1 MPFRRDVIEAFF
13 KEYEQAGNTVNTAQL
28 LTQFADN
35 FVVASPQGTKSIRAS
50 DFVTILPQRKALFDQ
65 MGCKSA
71 PLDSLRTTPLG
82 DYYVLVETTWR
93 FYFSLPRNRSEE
105 VDVDSTFL
113 IHTAN
118 DALKIV
124 LYLPHQDIMAVL
136 RDRGITPPASS

>member
-1 MPFRRDVIEAFF
+1 MPSDRDVIEAFF
-13 KEYEQAGNTVNTAQL
+13 KEYEHAGNTVNTAQL

-35 FVVASPQGTKSIRAS
+35 FMVAAPHGTTSIRAS
-50 DFVTILPQRKALFDQ
+50 DFITILPQRKALFDL
-65 MGCKSA
+65 MGCQLST
-71 PLDSLRTTPLG
+71 LHSLRITPLG
-82 DYYVLVETTWR
+82 KHYDLVQTTWR
-93 FYFSLPRNRSEE
+93 FHFSLPGNRSEE

>member
-1 MPFRRDVIEAFF
+1 MPSQRDVIEAFF
-13 KEYEQAGNTVNTAQL
+13 TEYEDASNTVNTVQL

-35 FVVASPQGTKSIRAS
+35 FVVATPQGTKSIRAS
-50 DFVTILPQRKALFDQ
+50 DFVTILPQRKALFEA
-65 MGCKSA
+65 MGRQSA
-71 PLDSLRTTPLG
+71 RLHSLRSTTLG
-82 DYYVLVETTWR
+82 QHYALVDTTWR
-93 FYFSLPRNRSEE
+93 FYFSLPGNRSEE

-136 RDRGITPPASS
+136 HDRGITPPASS